1 MGTEHHGGI
10 KLLIKGLITALI
22 LVLAIWRP
30 EILVGTFTYQI
41 LFLKIY
47 HVIWAM
53 IMWLLIKRMV
63 PRVNSKISMGKIFE
77 KHYSAA
83 SAGDSARH
91 EKFQAKLADYT
102 HRMNVGAVKTAIYW
116 LLAVLFVG
124 LLFHTGVLNRMWV
137 ILTVVFFIFMDQFCV
152 SVWCVF
158 KWIIGNKCCNT
169 CRINNW
175 GYLMAFSTLVFV
187 PSFWTYSV
195 LAMSVIVVIQWE
207 YLYARHPERFYELY
221 NTNLQ
226 CRNCDGI
233 CKA

>member
-1 MGTEHHGGI
+1 MGTEHHGGL
-10 KLLIKGLITALI
+10 KLLIKGSITALI

-30 EILVGTFTYQI
+30 EILVGTFTYPI
-41 LFLKIY
+41 FFFKVY
-47 HVIWAM
+47 HVLWLL
-53 IMWLLIKRMV
+53 IMWALIKRMI
-63 PRVNSKISMGKIFE
+63 PRFNSKISMGKIFE
-77 KHYSAA
+77 HHYAAA
-83 SAGDSARH
+83 SAGDPAKQ
-91 EKFQAKLADYT
+91 EKFQKKLADYT

-124 LLFHTGVLNRMWV
+124 ALYYSGVLNRMWV

-158 KWIIGNKCCNT
+158 KWIVDNKCCNT

-175 GYLMAFSTLVFV
+175 GHLMAFSALVFV
-187 PSFWTYSV
+187 PSFWTYSI
-195 LAMSVIVVIQWE
+195 LAMSIIVVVQWE
-207 YLYARHPERFYELY
+207 YLCARYPERFYELY
-221 NTNLQ
+221 NVNLQ